1 MTQPAVSVR
10 ELTKAFG
17 DKRRQHVVLDA
28 ISFDVEQGSLT
39 TIVGPSGCGKSTLL
53 NMLAGIEKITS
64 GTVNIRCDKAGT
76 ELAYV
81 FQSPRLLPWLTIEQN
96 LLFVRPADV
105 DEATYRKRMARYLT
119 MVGLTGVEHKYPYQ
133 LSGGMQ
139 QRTGIARAL
148 CVEPA
153 VLMMDEPF
161 SHLDEITAE
170 QMRAELLQIWQETGR
185 TILFVTHDIQEAVEL
200 GDRVIMLGYHGQI
213 TEDIR
218 IDLPRPRVVTELDFV
233 ASYAGVAQC
242 FRRMQAARL
251 EELAA
256 GGGEVLKTVAT
267 EAVAT

>member
-1 MTQPAVSVR
+1 MAATAVSVR
-10 ELTKAFG
+10 ELTKTFG
-17 DKRRQHVVLDA
+17 EKRRQLVVLDR
-28 ISFDVEQGSLT
+28 ITFDVEQGSLT

-53 NMLAGIEKITS
+53 NVLAGIERITS
-64 GTVNIRCDKAGT
+64 GTVEIRCDKAGT

-96 LLFVRPADV
+96 LLFVRPASV
-105 DEATYRKRMARYLT
+105 DEASYRNRMNLYLE
-119 MVGLTGVEHKYPYQ
+119 MVGLKGIEHKFPYQ

-139 QRTGIARAL
+139 QRAGLARAL

-170 QMRAELLQIWQETGR
+170 QMRSEMLRIWQETGR

-200 GDRVIMLGYHGQI
+200 GDRVIILNYHGQI
-213 TEDIR
+213 TEDIP
-218 IDLPRPRVVTELDFV
+218 ITLPRPREVTERDFV

-251 EELAA
+251 EELGQSGSSPASAKAQATA
-256 GGGEVLKTVAT
+256 G
-267 EAVAT
+267 

>member
-1 MTQPAVSVR
+1 MAPTAVSVR
-10 ELTKAFG
+10 ELSKAFG
-17 DKRRQHVVLDA
+17 EKNRQLLVLDKL
-28 ISFDVEQGSLT
+28 SFDVDQGSLT

-53 NMLAGIEKITS
+53 NVLAGIEKITS
-64 GTVNIRCDKAGT
+64 GTVDIKSDKAGT

-105 DEATYRKRMARYLT
+105 DEATYRQRLDLYLN
-119 MVGLTGVEHKYPYQ
+119 MVGLKGIEYKYPYQ

-139 QRTGIARAL
+139 QRAGIARAL

-170 QMRAELLQIWQETGR
+170 QMRAELLRIWKETGR

-200 GDRVIMLGYHGQI
+200 GDRVIMLNYHGQI
-213 TEDIR
+213 TEDIP
-218 IDLPRPRVVTELDFV
+218 ILLPRPRDVTDRGFV
-233 ASYAGVAQC
+233 SCYAGVAQS
-242 FRRMQAARL
+242 FRTMQAARL

-256 GGGEVLKTVAT
+256 GAAVPAAAT
-267 EAVAT
+267 DAQAA